1 MDDTVD
7 LSGPLAGAWELVS
20 GSYVGEGNA
29 VVNYDDAEVKSLKVL
44 SGNRFS
50 FTTTAK
56 GAFYAAG
63 SGEYLAKDGLY
74 VEIPSLASVPEM
86 VGRRYEFRYRLD
98 GDTWTNER
106 WQDGVR
112 MELEVWKKVR

>member
-1 MDDTVD
+1 MDKSVNP
-7 LSGPLAGAWELVS
+7 SIPLAGAWELVS

-29 VVNYDDAEVKSLKVL
+29 VVNYDDAEIKSLKVL

-63 SGEYLAKDGLY
+63 CGEYIVQDGLY
-74 VEIPSLASVPEM
+74 VEIPTLASIPEM
-86 VGRRYEFRYRLD
+86 VGRRYEFSYRLD
-98 GDTWTNER
+98 GDTWVNER
-106 WQDGVR
+106 WQANVCVEREIWRRIG
-112 MELEVWKKVR
+112 